1 MIYNRKSLNIENK
14 MNHLVPD
21 FYKDIVPLQEAA
33 GISLGMD
40 YDEFRSLALCL
51 DAGEEEY
58 ESGQEQNI
66 WLVSHRCELL
76 PWREWINE
84 IYCSWESTVTLTF
97 DGNSK
102 KLIRIFVSEGYKGKL
117 LGRLEIGDRL
127 DRVKADFNF
136 YFECDAHYLE
146 YKEDSEMSG
155 ELIPAEITTNYR
167 TTYSEEYS
175 DQIIEGIMIYE
186 LKKE

>member
-1 MIYNRKSLNIENK
+1 
-14 MNHLVPD
+14 MNYLVPD

-40 YDEFRSLALCL
+40 FDEFRSLALCL
-51 DAGEEEY
+51 DAGGEEY
-58 ESGQEQNI
+58 ETGREKNI
-66 WLVSHRCELL
+66 WLVSYRCELL
-76 PWREWINE
+76 PWQEWINE

-97 DGNSK
+97 DVNSK

-117 LGRLEIGDRL
+117 LGLLEIGDRL

-136 YFECDAHYLE
+136 YFEGDAHYLE
-146 YKEDSEMSG
+146 YKEDNEMSG
-155 ELIPAEITTNYR
+155 ELIPAEIRTNYR
-167 TTYSEEYS
+167 TAYSEEYS

>member
-1 MIYNRKSLNIENK
+1 

-51 DAGEEEY
+51 DAGGEEY

-66 WLVSHRCELL
+66 WLVSYRCELL
-76 PWREWINE
+76 PWQEWINE

-97 DGNSK
+97 DGNLK

-117 LGRLEIGDRL
+117 LGLLGIGDRL
-127 DRVKADFNF
+127 DLVKDDFNF
-136 YFECDAHYLE
+136 YFEGDAHYLE
-146 YKEDSEMSG
+146 YKEDSDMSG
-155 ELIPAEITTNYR
+155 EIIPAEISTNYR
-167 TTYSEEYS
+167 VAYSEEYP
-175 DQIIEGIMIYE
+175 DQIVEGVGVYRISPQ
-186 LKKE
+186 